1 MNYKFVGFLALA
13 FVSFAACNEDASANI
28 VYDLSLGP
36 TAVGT
41 ITTDGHTGVLQTA
54 DIIDFNITLHSATL
68 TTTLT
73 GPLSGGN
80 YSQFGTDGAGNS
92 SAFTATSTGLF
103 FDFSAT
109 IGTPYLIFQSSNFG
123 SGYLCLNGAPGNCS
137 GNQHSVAVHVGAEV
151 NPLIQESGNVQIASL
166 AVAGAVPEPSTWA
179 MLILGF
185 AGIGFMA
192 YRRKSK
198 PALMAA

>member
-1 MNYKFVGFLALA
+1 MNFKLAGLFA
-13 FVSFAACNEDASANI
+13 SALVSFAAYCGDASANI

-41 ITTDGHTGVLQTA
+41 ITTDGNFGVLHTA
-54 DIIDFNITLHSATL
+54 DIVDFNITIKSANFTDII
-68 TTTLT
+68 T
-73 GPLSGGN
+73 GPLSGN
-80 YSQFGTDGAGNS
+80 NNIQFGTTSTS
-92 SAFTATSTGLF
+92 SAFTASSTGLF

-109 IGTPYLIFQSSNFG
+109 SGTPYLIFQNG
-123 SGYLCLNGAPGNCS
+123 LGYLCLNGAPGNCS
-137 GNQHSVAVHVGAEV
+137 GDPHSVAVHISTDI
-151 NPLIQESGNVQIASL
+151 NPLIQESGNVQIANV
-166 AVAGAVPEPSTWA
+166 AVAGSVPEPSTWA
-179 MLILGF
+179 MMILGF